1 MNIDP
6 NFLIYIGVGF
16 VAQLIDGALGMA
28 YGVISNSFMLSL
40 GFPPAVASATV
51 HSAEVVL
58 TGVSGFSH
66 YKFGNVDRQL
76 FLRLIIPGVIGGVLG
91 AYILTH
97 VPGNTIKPYIAIY
110 LLGMGIFILIRGI
123 RKMQEKEVRNPV
135 FISGLGTVGGLCDAI
150 GGGGWGP
157 IVTST
162 IMARGHT
169 PRKTIGSVNASEF
182 FVTVAES
189 ITFILTIGFGYWKI
203 MLGILIGGLIAAPL
217 AAYVCKKIPARPLII
232 MVGIL
237 ILLTSARTLYLVFK

>member
-6 NFLIYIGVGF
+6 NFFIYIIVGF
-16 VAQLIDGALGMA
+16 VAQFIDGALGMA
-28 YGVISNSFMLSL
+28 YGVISNSFLLGL
-40 GFPPAVASATV
+40 GFPPAIASATV
-51 HSAEVVL
+51 HSAEVIL

-66 YKFGNVDRQL
+66 FKFGNVDKRL

-97 VPGNTIKPYIAIY
+97 IPGNKIKPYIAIY

-123 RKMQEKEVRNPV
+123 RKMKEKYVKNPY
-135 FISGLGTVGGLCDAI
+135 FISGLGTFGGFCDAV

-162 IMARGHT
+162 IMASGHT

-189 ITFILTIGFGYWKI
+189 VTFFLTIGLGYWKI
-203 MLGILIGGLIAAPL
+203 MIGILIGGLIAAPL
-217 AAYVCKKIPARPLII
+217 AAYSCKKIPSRPLMI

-237 ILLTSARTLYLVFK
+237 ILLTSVRTLYLVLR